1 MSTKQLIIN
10 GRISQREYMYNY
22 TTFIGDIDE
31 PIAKYLQENIYA
43 KNVSV
48 KYFISNTLKTK
59 DELMINNLLKIS
71 GSLDADYSDAYSDIT
86 GYLWTDEQ
94 IMVGGHD
101 LLAEI
106 NSNVGKFIYLQIDI
120 D

>member
-48 KYFISNTLKTK
+48 KYFISNTLKEKMLCTMK
-59 DELMINNLLKIS
+59 LHP
-71 GSLDADYSDAYSDIT
+71 YSDALLNIFV
-86 GYLWTDEQ
+86 GFNYLSHKQ
-94 IMVGGHD
+94 FFGFRGSISM
-101 LLAEI
+101 LPFCI
-106 NSNVGKFIYLQIDI
+106 
-120 D
+120 